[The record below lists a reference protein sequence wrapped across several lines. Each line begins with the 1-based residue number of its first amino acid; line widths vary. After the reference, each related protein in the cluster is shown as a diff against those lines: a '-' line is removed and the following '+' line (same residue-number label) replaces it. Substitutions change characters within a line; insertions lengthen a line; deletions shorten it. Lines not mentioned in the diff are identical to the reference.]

1 MADLNRL
8 LESTSRTFALSI
20 PALDEPLRTEVTV
33 AYLLFRIADTFE
45 DAADWPQ
52 ARRVEALAEFAAWV
66 RDVAAGQ
73 APNEVPRGASWN
85 QGVAPSEHRGYRELV
100 AATADVLQAF
110 HDLTPAAR
118 AAIGHHTMRT
128 AQGMAEFVTRADDEG
143 RLVLGDL
150 ADLQAY
156 CYVVAGIV
164 GELLTELFL
173 LAHPGLEPRRAELLA
188 RAATFGEALQL
199 VNILKDAASDAREG
213 RTFLPAS
220 APRAEVFALARRDLD
235 SARRYVLDLQQGGAP
250 TGLLTFTAL
259 PVAFAEATL
268 ARVERDG
275 AGAKI
280 TRTEVATI
288 ALALAERLAAGDAAF

>member
-45 DAADWPQ
+45 DAAHWPRE
-52 ARRVEALAEFAAWV
+52 RRVEALAELAAWV
-66 RDVAAGQ
+66 ADVAAGQ
-73 APNEVPRGASWN
+73 APNEVPRGATWN
-85 QGVAPSEHRGYRELV
+85 QGIAPSEHRGYRELV
-100 AATADVLQAF
+100 AATSDVLQAF

-118 AAIGHHTMRT
+118 AAIGHHTIRT

-150 ADLQAY
+150 GDLKAY

-173 LAHPGLEPRRAELLA
+173 LAHPHLEPRRAELMA

-220 APRAEVFALARRDLD
+220 APRAEVFALARHDLD
-235 SARRYVLDLQQGGAP
+235 SARCYVLDLQHGGAP
-250 TGLLTFTAL
+250 AGLLTFTAL

-268 ARVERDG
+268 DRVERDG
-275 AGAKI
+275 PGAKI
-280 TRTEVATI
+280 TRAEVATI
-288 ALALAERLAAGDAAF
+288 ALALAERLAAGEDAF

>member
-1 MADLNRL
+1 VADLDRL

-45 DAADWPQ
+45 DAADWPRE
-52 ARRVEALAEFAAWV
+52 RRVEALAEFAAWV
-66 RDVAAGQ
+66 ADVAAGRLPWD
-73 APNEVPRGASWN
+73 APRGATWN
-85 QGVAPSEHRGYRELV
+85 QGIAPSEHRGYRELV
-100 AATADVLQAF
+100 AATVDVLQAF

-118 AAIGHHTMRT
+118 AAIGHHTIRT
-128 AQGMAEFVTRADDEG
+128 AQGMAEFVTRADAEG
-143 RLVLGDL
+143 RLVLRDL

-173 LAHPGLEPRRAELLA
+173 LAHPSLEPRRADLMA

-220 APRAEVFALARRDLD
+220 APRAEVFALARHDLG

-250 TGLLTFTAL
+250 AGLLTFTAL

-268 ARVERDG
+268 DRVERDG
-275 AGAKI
+275 PGAKI

-288 ALALAERLAAGDAAF
+288 AYALAERLAAGEAAL